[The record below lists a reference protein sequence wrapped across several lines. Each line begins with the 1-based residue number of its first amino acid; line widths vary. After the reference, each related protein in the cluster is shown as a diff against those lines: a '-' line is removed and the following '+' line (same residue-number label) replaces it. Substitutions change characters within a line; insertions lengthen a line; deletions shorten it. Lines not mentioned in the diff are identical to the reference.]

1 MPWGST
7 RARSGIHPRSRFSM
21 RTRRFTNRAGSTQS
35 HHIYSGK
42 LSGATAQ
49 KVAPF
54 SFSSCQ
60 MTPHRKDQKPNQRDD
75 FVFPKSIKFS
85 SKPQVDRHICAGYSP
100 CCPEGRAWRTA
111 ERTSLELEPSLA
123 QKEDRKEQEVS
134 EAISTD
140 AEARLPL
147 PTLLH
152 LPLLLDSD
160 QTAELLN
167 VSPRTITRLC
177 KKGKIRAV
185 QVGGQ
190 WRVNRD
196 ELLKQFGIA

>member
-1 MPWGST
+1 M
-7 RARSGIHPRSRFSM
+7 
-21 RTRRFTNRAGSTQS
+21 
-35 HHIYSGK
+35 
-42 LSGATAQ
+42 
-49 KVAPF
+49 
-54 SFSSCQ
+54 
-60 MTPHRKDQKPNQRDD
+60 
-75 FVFPKSIKFS
+75 
-85 SKPQVDRHICAGYSP
+85 
-100 CCPEGRAWRTA
+100 
-111 ERTSLELEPSLA
+111 
-123 QKEDRKEQEVS
+123 S

-140 AEARLPL
+140 AEARLTL

-177 KKGKIRAV
+177 KKGKIHAV

-196 ELLKQFGIA
+196 ELLKLCLVK